1 MLLTNTQV
9 LRPRKAFANGS
20 PANIKLSKTQ
30 LQNIGQSGGSSAR
43 LLGPLLKSV
52 FPLIG
57 NELRPLAKSVLMPLG
72 LAAAPATDAAI
83 RKKKFGSGMTALIIS
98 NEEMNDTMKIVKSL
112 EESSLLMKDVSKTI
126 KIEAKNKKE
135 DFLYVIRYIRC

>member
-20 PANIKLSKTQ
+20 PANKLSKTQ
-30 LQNIGQSGGSSAR
+30 LQNIGQSGGFSAR
-43 LLGPLLKSV
+43 LLGPVLKSV

-57 NELRPLAKSVLMPLG
+57 NVLRPLAKSVLMPLG

-135 DFLYVIRYIRC
+135 GFLHVIRYIRC